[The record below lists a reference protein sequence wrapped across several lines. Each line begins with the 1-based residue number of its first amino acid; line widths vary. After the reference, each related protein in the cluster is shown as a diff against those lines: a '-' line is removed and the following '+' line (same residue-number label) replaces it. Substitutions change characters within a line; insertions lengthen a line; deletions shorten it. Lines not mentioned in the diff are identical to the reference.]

1 MAILKFKQ
9 FRNVRNE
16 TKATKLK
23 EKASKAFKEAYYSK
37 LESLGAKDA
46 SELNDEQLTQFLDEL
61 KTYRNQQS

>member
-23 EKASKAFKEAYYSK
+23 EKAEKAFKEAYYAK
-37 LESLGAKDA
+37 LESFGAKDA
-46 SELNDEQLTQFLDEL
+46 SELNDDQLTQFLDEL